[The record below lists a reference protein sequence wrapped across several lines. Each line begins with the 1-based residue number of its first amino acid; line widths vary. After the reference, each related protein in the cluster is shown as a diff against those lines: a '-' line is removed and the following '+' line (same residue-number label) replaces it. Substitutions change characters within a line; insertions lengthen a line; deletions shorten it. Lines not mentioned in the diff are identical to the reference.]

1 MKSWKDRLKGQYGGA
16 PCVTTTSKNEMMT
29 AEKARAQRQ
38 PRVARIPSVIP
49 GVEFDI
55 RAIET
60 HYQEMVVVR
69 GKGG

>member
-1 MKSWKDRLKGQYGGA
+1 
-16 PCVTTTSKNEMMT
+16 MMT
-29 AEKARAQRQ
+29 ARNAKSTKQ

-49 GVEFDI
+49 GIEFDI

-69 GKGG
+69 EKGG